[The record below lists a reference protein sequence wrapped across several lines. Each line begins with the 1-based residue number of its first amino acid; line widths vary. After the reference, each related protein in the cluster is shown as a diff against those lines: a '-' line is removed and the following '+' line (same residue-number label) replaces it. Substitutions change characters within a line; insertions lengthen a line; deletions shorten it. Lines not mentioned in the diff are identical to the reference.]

1 MKLEIDLYLTPDE
14 LENTTRQNPKTGII
28 KTINKKKA
36 DELPFESKIDR
47 YEIGIEMEGEE
58 YKWLPNKTSIR
69 RLAKKFGRNSIED
82 WIGKKVKLYRTEQN
96 IRGEVKGVVNGE
108 PLE

>member
-1 MKLEIDLYLTPDE
+1 MQIEIDLFLTPDE
-14 LENTTRQNPKTGII
+14 LADTTRQNPKTGTI
-28 KTINKKKA
+28 KAVDKKKA

-47 YEIGIEMEGEE
+47 YEIEIEMEGEK

-69 RLAKKFGRNSIED
+69 KLAKKFGRDSGN
-82 WIGKKVKLYRTEQN
+82 WIGKKIKLYRTEQN